1 MGQIALRRPRYARAV
16 LRKLPES
23 RSGRLTLVGATFAA
37 CLGLLILWAWQR
49 TAPFVHQDEH
59 VYGVLARSVGT
70 GEGYSYQDLPV
81 TAFKT
86 LWPVLSAPAWAIF
99 DGESAWR
106 AAQAING
113 FLWALTLLPAYAL
126 ARRLASFW
134 PALGIATAA
143 TLAPAAVW
151 AGQLMTEAMAYPLA
165 TTALLCAVRL
175 LEQPSMARG
184 AIALAVAAA
193 AGTARTQL
201 LVMVP
206 VVLLA
211 VALDVVRHDSGWR
224 ARLRSHR
231 LVATAAAVVVVVGL
245 GLLLTGR
252 TSGLLGTYAG
262 TTEAVDLSELA
273 RYMVKYTA
281 VIATAVALLPFVVLV
296 SLVVRRESW
305 SDDHLAPM
313 LCVAVAAVAIFWVNG
328 AWASASLSPEL
339 RERYVFYPL
348 PVVMALL
355 PAVIDRIRPIVLA
368 AVTAAVALYLLP
380 VLPGLYGSAG
390 EEFIQYKVN
399 HVLLKLGLG
408 DGGAVGRINVWAVA
422 VVSLAA
428 ALLIGLRLRPRIS
441 MPLLVAAA
449 IVPTMVMQF
458 GILFVRERDAN
469 ATSASFAAAYPEP
482 GDFVDARVRGDAA
495 FIRTPGTRQLA
506 RFHFELANTKL
517 RRTWRAPRTD
527 EFNGLGADCPLEADG
542 RGILRPDRNWASAAA
557 DPKRPCSGAA
567 LARYLL
573 FDDAARTVVIANGR
587 LLFAE
592 GPTRLYE
599 VPPGV
604 APRLRYGPPPPL

>member
-1 MGQIALRRPRYARAV
+1 V
-16 LRKLPES
+16 LRKPHES
-23 RSGRLTLVGATFAA
+23 RPWRLTLVGAAFAA
-37 CLGLLILWAWQR
+37 CAGVLVFWGWQR

-59 VYGVLARSVGT
+59 IYGVLARSVGT
-70 GEGYSYQDLPV
+70 GEGYSYQDLSV

-86 LWPVLSAPAWAIF
+86 LWPVLAAPAWAIF

-113 FLWALTLLPAYAL
+113 MLWALTFLPAYAL

-165 TTALLCAVRL
+165 ATALLCAVRL
-175 LEQPSMARG
+175 LERPSAARG
-184 AIALAVAAA
+184 AIALTVAAA

-201 LVMVP
+201 LVMIP

-211 VALDVVRHDSGWR
+211 VALDVARHGPDWR
-224 ARLRSHR
+224 TRLRSHR
-231 LVATAAAVVVVVGL
+231 LIAAVAAVLAVTGVV
-245 GLLLTGR
+245 LLLAGR
-252 TSGLLGTYAG
+252 TSVLLGTYAG
-262 TTEAVDLSELA
+262 TTEGVDLGELA
-273 RYMVKYTA
+273 RYIVRYTA
-281 VIATAVALLPFVVLV
+281 VIATATALLPFVVLV
-296 SLVVRRESW
+296 ALVVRRASW
-305 SDDHLAPM
+305 RDDRVAPV
-313 LCVAVAAVAIFWVNG
+313 LCVAVAAVVVFWANG

-348 PVVMALL
+348 PVALALL
-355 PAVIDRIRPIVLA
+355 PAVSDRVRPIVLT
-368 AVTAAVALYLLP
+368 AVTAVVALYLVP

-390 EEFIQYKVN
+390 EEFIQYQVN
-399 HVLLKLGLG
+399 DVLVKLGVG
-408 DGGAVGRINVWAVA
+408 DGGLLGRINVWAVA

-428 ALLIGLRLRPRIS
+428 ALLVGLRLRPRI
-441 MPLLVAAA
+441 PARLVVAAA
-449 IVPTMVMQF
+449 IVPTMAMQL

-469 ATSASFAAAYPEP
+469 ATSATFAAGYPEP
-482 GDFVDARVRGDAA
+482 GDFVDARIRGEAA
-495 FIRTPGTRQLA
+495 FVRTPGTRQLA
-506 RFHFELANTKL
+506 RFHFELANTSL
-517 RRTWRAPRTD
+517 RRTWRTPGTE

-542 RGILRPDRNWASAAA
+542 HGALRPERGFAAA
-557 DPKRPCSGAA
+557 ASDPKRPCSGAA

-573 FDDAARTVVIANGR
+573 FDDAARTVMVTNGR

-599 VPPGV
+599 VPSGV
-604 APRLRYGPPPPL
+604 MPRIHYGRPPEL